1 VSSERPAR
9 VDCTLSNNEFKFEK
23 WSGVVRKPLSGKAQ
37 RPLREN
43 GEEREAIFT
52 LRDGYKMGEGSGGNH
67 RR

>member
-1 VSSERPAR
+1 MSSERLAR
-9 VDCTLSNNEFKFEK
+9 VDCTLSNNEFNFEK
-23 WSGVVRKPLSGKAQ
+23 WSGIARKPLSGKAQ

-52 LRDGYKMGEGSGGNH
+52 LRDGDKMGEESGGNH